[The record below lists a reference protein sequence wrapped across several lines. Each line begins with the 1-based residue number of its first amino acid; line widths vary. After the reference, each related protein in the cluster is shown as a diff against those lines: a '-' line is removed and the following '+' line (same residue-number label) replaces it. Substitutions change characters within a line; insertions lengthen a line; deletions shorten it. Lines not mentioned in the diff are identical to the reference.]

1 MGRID
6 LRTALKQAVKTES
19 FSAEFQA
26 LAPLVLAFDLD
37 KILDAMAPDLVAGI
51 SANLLAGKQPDGQS
65 MPRRAD
71 GQPRGVQTGQLARSF
86 AARISPTGLQIHATG
101 TRASDGAVMRAIYGK
116 FRIVPREVTMLKRG
130 RRGPR
135 TTLRTSGTPVINAA
149 RLFWGQDFVK
159 RAVKRAV
166 QVIVAQFGRYR
177 GA

>member
-1 MGRID
+1 
-6 LRTALKQAVKTES
+6 
-19 FSAEFQA
+19 
-26 LAPLVLAFDLD
+26 
-37 KILDAMAPDLVAGI
+37 
-51 SANLLAGKQPDGQS
+51 
-65 MPRRAD
+65 
-71 GQPRGVQTGQLARSF
+71 
-86 AARISPTGLQIHATG
+86 
-101 TRASDGAVMRAIYGK
+101 MRAIYGK